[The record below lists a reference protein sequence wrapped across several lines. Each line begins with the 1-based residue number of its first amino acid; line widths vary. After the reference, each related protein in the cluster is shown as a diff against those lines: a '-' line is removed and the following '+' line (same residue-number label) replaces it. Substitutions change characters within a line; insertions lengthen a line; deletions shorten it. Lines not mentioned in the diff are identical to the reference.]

1 MQIRI
6 FNISIH
12 DDGSQ
17 CEALNRFM
25 RGHQVLQVHREFVG
39 GGSSSAIWCFCVEYE
54 EVLQGGGKSSR
65 VPRRKVDYKEVL
77 SEDAFAVFS
86 RLRAARKKM
95 AEKDD
100 VPAYVIFTDEQLAG
114 MTELGELSLQ
124 VMKKVKGVGTGKIEK
139 YAERML
145 ALFNAEGAET
155 P

>member
-1 MQIRI
+1 MQIRT
-6 FNISIH
+6 FTISVH

-39 GGSSSAIWCFCVEYE
+39 GGTSSASWCFCVEYE
-54 EVLQGGGKSSR
+54 EVFQGSGRSSR

-77 SEDAFAVFS
+77 SEEAFAVFS
-86 RLRAARKKM
+86 RLRSARKKM

-114 MTELGELSLQ
+114 MTELDELSPQ
-124 VMKKVKGVGTGKIEK
+124 AMKKVKGVGAGKVENFAFFRKQHPQFIF
-139 YAERML
+139 A
-145 ALFNAEGAET
+145 
-155 P
+155 